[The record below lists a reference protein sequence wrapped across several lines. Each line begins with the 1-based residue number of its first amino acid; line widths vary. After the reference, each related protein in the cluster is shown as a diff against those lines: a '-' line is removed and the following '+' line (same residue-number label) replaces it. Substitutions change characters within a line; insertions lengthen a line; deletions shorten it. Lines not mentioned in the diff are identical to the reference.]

1 MGKNVTLQHKDL
13 ASGRWQ
19 EMRFVEQM
27 ANIASEVERS
37 LKWKEKNN
45 APYSEKALERALELL
60 DMTLEDPK
68 NKSRLREIA
77 RVRETLSD
85 YFYGNNQYASTP
97 ASWRSYFSVFTFA
110 ARKTC

>member
-1 MGKNVTLQHKDL
+1 MTAQHQSL
-13 ASGRWQ
+13 SNGRWR

-27 ANIASEVERS
+27 ANAASEVERS

-45 APYSEKALERALELL
+45 APYAEKAIERAFELL
-60 DMTLEDPK
+60 DLTLEDPK

-77 RVRETLSD
+77 RVRETLAD

-110 ARKTC
+110 ARKFA